1 MPALDVTYNNT
12 EFNYKLNNI
21 VVSDGNGGVY
31 NVLTDTVTY
40 TINGYPE
47 GNIVVKNAG
56 TYEILVSFKVTNEEL
71 GTIQIDERYT
81 ITVAPDK
88 NEIYNF
94 AIDSWIEGQPQSEV
108 VINAKYGQATIT
120 YYTDADCTILYHDGK
135 TRPNSV
141 GVYYAVAVIEG
152 CESYDQERATCRFS
166 VNKATLE
173 SESKDEE
180 GKSEIVITTDN
191 GMDPSYGLVIEKLT
205 AESTAEISIKK
216 KIVLAGYSIDL
227 VDGDGNRPA
236 SEQTY
241 TVRLK
246 LTAEQL
252 SQKKLAVYSVNSLGQ
267 SVDLNG
273 KVTEDGYIEFTV
285 NTFEDATSEDH
296 AALRFVIG
304 ARDAA
309 AARRTGL
316 IIGVSVG
323 AVIAIIAITALI
335 IIFVKKKKENDE

>member
-1 MPALDVTYNNT
+1 M
-12 EFNYKLNNI
+12 
-21 VVSDGNGGVY
+21 
-31 NVLTDTVTY
+31 
-40 TINGYPE
+40 
-47 GNIVVKNAG
+47 
-56 TYEILVSFKVTNEEL
+56 
-71 GTIQIDERYT
+71 
-81 ITVAPDK
+81 
-88 NEIYNF
+88 
-94 AIDSWIEGQPQSEV
+94 
-108 VINAKYGQATIT
+108 
-120 YYTDADCTILYHDGK
+120 
-135 TRPNSV
+135 
-141 GVYYAVAVIEG
+141 
-152 CESYDQERATCRFS
+152 
-166 VNKATLE
+166 NKATLE

-180 GKSEIVITTDN
+180 GKSEIVITTGN
-191 GMDPSYGLVIEKLT
+191 GMDPSYVLVIEKLT
-205 AESTAEISIKK
+205 AESTAEITIKK

-236 SEQTY
+236 TEQTY

-267 SVDLNG
+267 SVDMNG

-323 AVIAIIAITALI
+323 AVIAIIAIMALI